1 MALLMVS
8 RIPYPHIFDEFFRG
22 NRNLAQF
29 VQLLFA
35 LIAIFTVHELAL
47 PLIFT
52 AFALAPPAHLAWL
65 GITRRWQAAFAR

>member
-1 MALLMVS
+1 MVS

-22 NRNLAQF
+22 NRNLGQF

-35 LIAIFTVHELAL
+35 LIAIFIFHELAL

-52 AFALAPPAHLAWL
+52 AFALAPPTQRAWSL
-65 GITRRWQAAFAR
+65 ITRRWHTTLAR